1 MTSLWSKYVV
11 LLRLAKYAI
20 SVVDVRRVP
29 ARRNTKSCSPRKSVP
44 GCFSVTRDEA
54 ELAVIRSRR
63 VLVTGARGLIGQ
75 VLRKALA
82 EDYEVAG
89 VDRRGRGGEGG
100 LSRADTTRL
109 RQAERAVEG
118 ADVVIDL
125 ASAHWQQPW
134 DVVRNNNIPAAW
146 NTLEA
151 AHRRGVRRVIY
162 ASSNHVTGLYERDD
176 PYDRIVAGE
185 YDGLDPATVPRINTA
200 MAVRPDSPYGVGKA
214 LGEAAARYYA
224 EEHGLSVLCL
234 RIGTVNRADRPSAAR
249 HFATLLT
256 HADMV
261 SLVRCCIEAPSD
273 LTFGVFYGV
282 SANRWRIWDIDD
294 ARHAIGY
301 EPRDDAETWRGEVGS
316 PAGPGGL
323 ASAASTVSRLR
334 AVLRGRGR
342 RAGRRKVQA

>member
-1 MTSLWSKYVV
+1 V
-11 LLRLAKYAI
+11 LI
-20 SVVDVRRVP
+20 
-29 ARRNTKSCSPRKSVP
+29 
-44 GCFSVTRDEA
+44 
-54 ELAVIRSRR
+54 
-63 VLVTGARGLIGQ
+63 TGARGLIGQ
-75 VLRKALA
+75 VLYRALA

-89 VDRRGRGGEGG
+89 VDRRGRGRAGSS
-100 LSRADTTRL
+100 SRADTTRL
-109 RQAERAVEG
+109 RHAERAVEG

-134 DVVRNNNIPAAW
+134 DVVRQNNIPAAW

-176 PYDRIVAGE
+176 PYARIVAGE
-185 YDGLDPATVPRINTA
+185 YDGLDPATVPRITTA
-200 MAVRPDSPYGVGKA
+200 MPVRPDTPYAVGKA

-234 RIGTVNRADRPSAAR
+234 RIGTLNRADRPSAAR

-261 SLVRCCIEAPSD
+261 SLVRCCIEAPPD

-282 SANRWRIWDIDD
+282 SANRWRIWDVDD
-294 ARHAIGY
+294 ARDAIGY
-301 EPRDDAETWRGEVGS
+301 EPKDDAETWRAEAGS
-316 PAGPGGL
+316 AAGL
-323 ASAASTVSRLR
+323 AASASPASTVSRLR
-334 AVLRGRGR
+334 AVLGGRGR
-342 RAGRRKVQA
+342 MSRAGRRREQA

>member
-1 MTSLWSKYVV
+1 
-11 LLRLAKYAI
+11 
-20 SVVDVRRVP
+20 
-29 ARRNTKSCSPRKSVP
+29 
-44 GCFSVTRDEA
+44 VTG
-54 ELAVIRSRR
+54 SRR
-63 VLVTGARGLIGQ
+63 VLITGARGLVGQ
-75 VLRKALA
+75 VLRQALA

-89 VDRRGRGGEGG
+89 VDRRGRFRRGG
-100 LSRADTTRL
+100 LARADTTRL

-134 DVVRNNNIPAAW
+134 DSVRRNNIPAAW

-151 AHRRGVRRVIY
+151 ARRRGVRRVIY

-176 PYDRIVAGE
+176 PYARIVAGD
-185 YDGLDPATVPRINTA
+185 YGGLDPATLPRITTA
-200 MAVRPDSPYGVGKA
+200 MALRPDSPYGVGKA

-234 RIGTVNRADRPSAAR
+234 RIGTLNRAGRPSAPR

-256 HADMV
+256 HADMA
-261 SLVRCCIEAPSD
+261 SLVRCCIEAPPE

-294 ARHAIGY
+294 ARDAVGY
-301 EPRDDAETWRGEVGS
+301 EPKDDAEAWR
-316 PAGPGGL
+316 A
-323 ASAASTVSRLR
+323 
-334 AVLRGRGR
+334 
-342 RAGRRKVQA
+342 

>member
-1 MTSLWSKYVV
+1 
-11 LLRLAKYAI
+11 
-20 SVVDVRRVP
+20 
-29 ARRNTKSCSPRKSVP
+29 
-44 GCFSVTRDEA
+44 
-54 ELAVIRSRR
+54 

-75 VLRKALA
+75 VLREALA

-89 VDRRGRGGEGG
+89 VDRRGRGGRGG

-109 RQAERAVEG
+109 RQAERAVGG

-125 ASAHWQQPW
+125 ASAHWRQPW
-134 DVVRNNNIPAAW
+134 EVVRRNNIPAAW

-151 AHRRGVRRVIY
+151 ARRRGVRRVVY

-176 PYDRIVAGE
+176 PWARIVAGE
-185 YDGLDPATVPRINTA
+185 YDGLDPATVPRITTA
-200 MAVRPDSPYGVGKA
+200 MPVRPDSPYGVGKA

-234 RIGTVNRADRPSAAR
+234 RIGTLNRADRPSAAR

-261 SLVRCCIEAPSD
+261 SLVRCCIEAPPD

-294 ARHAIGY
+294 AHRAIGY
-301 EPRDDAETWRGEVGS
+301 QPRDDAERWRGEVGS
-316 PAGPGGL
+316 GAGP
-323 ASAASTVSRLR
+323 ASTGSRLR
-334 AVLRGRGR
+334 AVLRRRGR
-342 RAGRRKVQA
+342 TSRAGRREVQA

>member
-1 MTSLWSKYVV
+1 MT
-11 LLRLAKYAI
+11 
-20 SVVDVRRVP
+20 
-29 ARRNTKSCSPRKSVP
+29 T
-44 GCFSVTRDEA
+44 
-54 ELAVIRSRR
+54 SRR
-63 VLVTGARGLIGQ
+63 VLITGARGLIGQ
-75 VLRKALA
+75 LLHRALA
-82 EDYEVAG
+82 EDYEVVG
-89 VDRRGRGGEGG
+89 VDRRGRGGKDG
-100 LSRADTTRL
+100 LSWADTTRL
-109 RQAERAVEG
+109 RHAERAVEG

-134 DVVRNNNIPAAW
+134 DVVRRNNIPAAW

-176 PYDRIVAGE
+176 PYARIVAGK

-200 MAVRPDSPYGVGKA
+200 MALRPDTPYGVGKA

-224 EEHGLSVLCL
+224 EEHGLPVLCL
-234 RIGTVNRADRPSAAR
+234 RIGTLNRAGRPSVAR

-256 HADMV
+256 HADMAR
-261 SLVRCCIEAPSD
+261 LVRCCIEAPPD

-301 EPRDDAETWRGEVGS
+301 EPRDDAEMWRGEVGS
-316 PAGPGGL
+316 SGGPDAF
-323 ASAASTVSRLR
+323 ASSASKVSRLR
-334 AVLRGRGR
+334 AVLRGRVSG
-342 RAGRRKVQA
+342 AGQPKVQA